1 MVTGTGVVWNVT
13 GGTMTMGVFE
23 SVDEA
28 GVGVVTGKV
37 AWFGGS
43 V

>member
-1 MVTGTGVVWNVT
+1 MVMGTEDSWNVT
-13 GGTMTMGVFE
+13 GGMMTSGI
-23 SVDEA
+23 SVARDVA

-37 AWFGGS
+37 AWFGGR